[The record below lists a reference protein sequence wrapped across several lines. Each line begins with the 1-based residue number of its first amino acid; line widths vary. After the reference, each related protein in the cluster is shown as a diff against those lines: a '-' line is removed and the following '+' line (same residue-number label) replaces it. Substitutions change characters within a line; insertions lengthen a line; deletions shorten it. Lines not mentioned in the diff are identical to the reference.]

1 VRNDF
6 HLHAQGMS
14 ARLADELIPFG
25 AVYVACPLAP
35 GQKGVKTGRQSWE
48 RHAQGPAPPLSK
60 AIRMQED
67 MDVPPHSY
75 VRVHENP
82 KRHPQAALVE
92 WRERIVYEDAQMV
105 VVDKV

>member
-1 VRNDF
+1 
-6 HLHAQGMS
+6 MS

-25 AVYVACPLAP
+25 AVYVACPLVSHT
-35 GQKGVKTGRQSWE
+35 QKGTKTARQSWE

-60 AIRMQED
+60 AIRIQED

-82 KRHPQAALVE
+82 KRHPQATLVE
-92 WRERIVYEDAQMV
+92 WRERIVHEDAQLV